1 MKAMQCSF
9 LMIKMSPSVCVRAKQ
24 SDYAEVA
31 SHTCDVGWRAQDD
44 DVAQQACIVAGDGD
58 GGL

>member
-1 MKAMQCSF
+1 MQCSF
-9 LMIKMSPSVCVRAKQ
+9 PKMKLCLSVCVRAKQ
-24 SDYAEVA
+24 SECAEVA
-31 SHTCDVGWRAQDD
+31 SHTCDVGWRAQDGD